1 MKCERQL
8 LPANVVVSIE
18 DDPGLE
24 TVGGWLGSTA
34 RIPTSWTSSCFI
46 PWQARF
52 ASILCSVSGSEL
64 NRTQIFRIGNG
75 VLGAG
80 RGNLGVPLLL
90 LVLLG
95 MMTLPVPP
103 FLLDVF
109 FTFNIALSIVV
120 LLVSVYALRPLDF
133 AVFPTILLVATLLRL
148 ALNVAS
154 TRVVLIHGHEGG
166 ASAGHV
172 IEAFGNVVIGGNYV
186 VGIVVFA
193 ILVII
198 NFVVVTKGAGRI
210 SEVSARFTL
219 DAMPG
224 KQMAIDADLNS
235 GLIDQDEA
243 KRRRT
248 DVAQEADFYGSMDGA
263 SKFVRG
269 DAIAGLLIMFVTLLG
284 GLGIGMLQHG
294 LPFSEAGRI
303 YSLLT
308 IGDGLVAQIPSLL
321 LSTAAA
327 VMVTRVSTSEDMG
340 QQVQRQMFA
349 SPKALGVAAGIL
361 IVMGLVP
368 GMPHLS
374 FVGLGAVAAGAAYWI
389 WHRQRQVKQQAEQEV
404 KAQQELLPAQRAA
417 ETRELGWEDVT
428 PVDMVG
434 LEVGYRLI
442 PLVDRNQGGQLLA
455 RIKGVR
461 KKLSQD
467 LGFLMP
473 SVHIRDN
480 LDLLPNAYRLTLM
493 GVSLA
498 EAEVYPD
505 RELAINPG
513 QVFGPLN
520 GIAAKD
526 PAFGLEAVWIEA
538 SQRDQAQSLGYTVV
552 DASTVIATHLNQ
564 ILHKHAHELLGHE
577 EVQQLMQLLAKSS
590 PKLAE
595 ELVPGMISLSTLL
608 KVLQALLQ
616 EQVPVRDIRTIA
628 EAIANVAPKSQDP
641 AAMVA
646 AVRVAL
652 SRAIVQNVVGLE
664 PQLPV
669 ITLEPRL
676 EQILL
681 NSLQKAGQGA
691 DDGILLEPGMAEK
704 LQRSLVDAA
713 QRQEMLGKP
722 AILLVAGPVRAMLS
736 RFARLAVPS
745 IHVLAYQ
752 EIPDNKQV
760 TIVATVGQN

>member
-1 MKCERQL
+1 M
-8 LPANVVVSIE
+8 
-18 DDPGLE
+18 
-24 TVGGWLGSTA
+24 
-34 RIPTSWTSSCFI
+34 
-46 PWQARF
+46 
-52 ASILCSVSGSEL
+52 
-64 NRTQIFRIGNG
+64 
-75 VLGAG
+75 G
-80 RGNLGVPLLL
+80 RGNLGVPLLV
-90 LVLLG
+90 LVMLG

-120 LLVSVYALRPLDF
+120 LLVCVYAMRPLDF
-133 AVFPTILLVATLLRL
+133 AVFPTILLVSTLLRL

-154 TRVVLIHGHEGG
+154 TRVVLLHGQDGHD
-166 ASAGHV
+166 AAGKV
-172 IEAFGNVVIGGNYV
+172 IQAFGDVVVGGNYV
-186 VGIVVFA
+186 VGVVVFA
-193 ILVII
+193 ILMII

-224 KQMAIDADLNS
+224 KQMAIDADLNA
-235 GLIDQDEA
+235 GLIDQGEA
-243 KRRRT
+243 KKRRT
-248 DVAQEADFYGSMDGA
+248 EVSQEADFYGSMDGA

-269 DAIAGLLIMFVTLLG
+269 DAIAGLLILFINLLG
-284 GLGIGMLQHG
+284 GMAIGMAQHG
-294 LPFSEAGRI
+294 MSFADAGRI

-327 VMVTRVSTSEDMG
+327 IMVTRVSTSEDMG
-340 QQVQRQMFA
+340 QQVNRQMFA
-349 SPKALGVAAGIL
+349 SPKALAVSAAIL
-361 IVMGLVP
+361 IAMGLVP
-368 GMPHLS
+368 GMPHVS
-374 FVGLGAVAAGAAYWI
+374 FIGLGLVAAGGAWWI
-389 WHRQRQVKQQAEQEV
+389 WQKQKKVEEEAVQEE
-404 KAQQELLPAQRAA
+404 KRQQELLPAQRAQ
-417 ETRELGWEDVT
+417 ETKELGWDDVT
-428 PVDMVG
+428 PVDLVG

-461 KKLSQD
+461 KKLSQEM
-467 LGFLMP
+467 GFLMP

-493 GVSLA
+493 GVSVA

-513 QVFGPLN
+513 QVFGTLN
-520 GIAAKD
+520 GVAAKD
-526 PAFGLEAVWIEA
+526 PAFGLEAVWIDA

-552 DASTVIATHLNQ
+552 DASTVVATHLNQ
-564 ILHKHAHELLGHE
+564 VLHKHAHELLGHE

-590 PKLAE
+590 PRLAE
-595 ELVPGMISLSTLL
+595 ELVPGMVSLSTLL

-641 AAMVA
+641 AALVA
-646 AVRVAL
+646 AVRVSL
-652 SRAIVQNVVGLE
+652 SRAIVQSIVGLE
-664 PQLPV
+664 PELPV

-681 NSLQKAGQGA
+681 NSLQKAGQGSE
-691 DDGILLEPGMAEK
+691 DGVLLEPGMAEK
-704 LQRSLVDAA
+704 LQRSLVEAA
-713 QRQEMLGKP
+713 QRQEMLGKQ
-722 AILLVAGPVRAMLS
+722 AILLVAGPIRAMMS
-736 RFARLAVPS
+736 RFARLAVPTMY
-745 IHVLAYQ
+745 VLAYQ

>member
-1 MKCERQL
+1 MDRSQMIGDVRSNL
-8 LPANVVVSIE
+8 S
-18 DDPGLE
+18 GLK
-24 TVGGWLGSTA
+24 
-34 RIPTSWTSSCFI
+34 
-46 PWQARF
+46 Q
-52 ASILCSVSGSEL
+52 
-64 NRTQIFRIGNG
+64 
-75 VLGAG
+75 
-80 RGNLGVPLLL
+80 GNLGIPLML
-90 LVLLG
+90 LVMLG
-95 MMTLPVPP
+95 MVMLPIPP
-103 FLLDVF
+103 FLLDVL
-109 FTFNIALSIVV
+109 FTFSIALSIVV
-120 LLVSVYALRPLDF
+120 LLVAIYALRPLDF
-133 AVFPTILLVATLLRL
+133 AVFPTVLLAATLLRL

-154 TRVVLIHGHEGG
+154 TRVVLLNGQDGHG
-166 ASAGHV
+166 AAGKV
-172 IEAFGNVVIGGNYV
+172 IQSFGEVVIGGNYV

-193 ILVII
+193 ILMII

-224 KQMAIDADLNS
+224 KQMAIDADLNA
-235 GLIDQDEA
+235 GLIDQVEA
-243 KRRRT
+243 KKRRSE
-248 DVAQEADFYGSMDGA
+248 VSQEADFYGSMDGA

-269 DAIAGLLIMFVTLLG
+269 DAIAGLLILFINLIG
-284 GLGIGMLQHG
+284 GIAIGIFQHD
-294 LPFSEAGRI
+294 LPFSEAGKI
-303 YSLLT
+303 YTLLT

-327 VMVTRVSTSEDMG
+327 VMVTRVSSSEDMG
-340 QQVQRQMFA
+340 AQVNRQMFA
-349 SPKALGVAAGIL
+349 SPRALAVTAAIM
-361 IVMGLVP
+361 IIMGMVP
-368 GMPHLS
+368 GMPHFFFISL
-374 FVGLGAVAAGAAYWI
+374 GLAAAGAAYWI
-389 WHRQRQVKQQAEQEV
+389 ANKQRVVAESEVKEVQRQQD
-404 KAQQELLPAQRAA
+404 LLPAQKSQ
-417 ETRELGWEDVT
+417 EVKELGWDDVT

-461 KKLSQD
+461 KKLSQEM
-467 LGFLMP
+467 GFLMP

-480 LDLLPNAYRLTLM
+480 LDLQPNAYRLTLM
-493 GVSLA
+493 GVSVA

-526 PAFGLEAVWIEA
+526 PAFGLEAVWIDP

-552 DASTVIATHLNQ
+552 DASTVVATHLNQ
-564 ILHKHAHELLGHE
+564 VLHKHAHELLGHE

-608 KVLQALLQ
+608 KVLQSLLQ

-628 EAIANVAPKSQDP
+628 EAIANVAVKSQDP
-641 AAMVA
+641 AAMVS

-652 SRAIVQNVVGLE
+652 ARAIVQSIVGLE
-664 PQLPV
+664 LELPV

-681 NSLQKAGQGA
+681 NSIQKAGQGSEE
-691 DDGILLEPGMAEK
+691 GILLEPGMAEK
-704 LQRSLVDAA
+704 LQRSLVEAA

-722 AILLVAGPVRAMLS
+722 VILLVAGPVRAMLS